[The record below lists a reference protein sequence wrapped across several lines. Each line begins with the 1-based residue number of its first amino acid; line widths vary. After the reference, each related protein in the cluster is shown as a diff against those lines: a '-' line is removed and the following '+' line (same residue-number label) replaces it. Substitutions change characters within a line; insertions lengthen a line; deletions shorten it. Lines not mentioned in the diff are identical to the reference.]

1 MATVNQFKFFG
12 VNLAT
17 TAETAMFGTNAAGTQ
32 LPTINQTYI
41 IKSFRVTN
49 NTGNTPTISF
59 DVLDSSNSVEAT
71 ILNTQSL
78 TANSSVEILTMP
90 LVLESSDILK
100 ATVSSND
107 NVNIGIS
114 YLNIT

>member
-1 MATVNQFKFFG
+1 MANSYKFLG
-12 VNLAT
+12 VNLST
-17 TAETAMFGTNAAGTQ
+17 QTETSILTAGNKD
-32 LPTINQTYI
+32 TII
-41 IKSFRVTN
+41 IKSIRVTN

-100 ATVSSND
+100 ATVSTND

>member
-1 MATVNQFKFFG
+1 MANSYKFLG
-12 VNLAT
+12 VNLST
-17 TAETAMFGTNAAGTQ
+17 QTETSILTAGTKD
-32 LPTINQTYI
+32 TII
-41 IKSFRVTN
+41 IKSIRVTN

-71 ILNTQSL
+71 ILNAQSL

>member
-1 MATVNQFKFFG
+1 MANSYKFLG
-12 VNLAT
+12 VNLST
-17 TAETAMFGTNAAGTQ
+17 QTETSILTAGTKD
-32 LPTINQTYI
+32 TII
-41 IKSFRVTN
+41 VKSIRVTN

-59 DVLDSSNSVEAT
+59 DVWDSSNSVEAT

>member
-1 MATVNQFKFFG
+1 MANSYKFKG
-12 VNLAT
+12 VSLST
-17 TAETAMFGTNAAGTQ
+17 QSETSILTAAAKET
-32 LPTINQTYI
+32 II
-41 IKSFRVTN
+41 IKSLRVTN
-49 NTGNTPTISF
+49 NTGNTPSISF

>member
-1 MATVNQFKFFG
+1 MANSYKFLG
-12 VNLAT
+12 VNLST
-17 TAETAMFGTNAAGTQ
+17 QTETSILTAGTKD
-32 LPTINQTYI
+32 TII
-41 IKSFRVTN
+41 IKSIRVTN

-59 DVLDSSNSVEAT
+59 DVLDSSNSVEST

-100 ATVSSND
+100 ATVSTND

>member
-1 MATVNQFKFFG
+1 MANSYKFLG
-12 VNLAT
+12 VNLST
-17 TAETAMFGTNAAGTQ
+17 QAETSILTAGTKD
-32 LPTINQTYI
+32 TII
-41 IKSFRVTN
+41 VKSIRVTN

>member
-1 MATVNQFKFFG
+1 MANSYKFLG
-12 VNLAT
+12 VNLSTQTKTSILT
-17 TAETAMFGTNAAGTQ
+17 TAAKD
-32 LPTINQTYI
+32 TII
-41 IKSFRVTN
+41 IKSIRVTN

-59 DVLDSSNSVEAT
+59 HVLDSSNSVEAT

-78 TANSSVEILTMP
+78 TADSSVEILTMP
-90 LVLESSDILK
+90 LILESSDVLK
-100 ATVSSND
+100 ATVSTND

>member
-1 MATVNQFKFFG
+1 MANSYKFLG
-12 VNLAT
+12 VNLST
-17 TAETAMFGTNAAGTQ
+17 QTETSILTAGTKD
-32 LPTINQTYI
+32 TII
-41 IKSFRVTN
+41 IKSIRVTN

-59 DVLDSSNSVEAT
+59 DVLDSSNSVEST